1 VPAAEG
7 EELQPLHK
15 LVYNKYWIDELYESL
30 ITKPLN
36 LISEAFHKL
45 VDNQIVDGIVNGIG
59 SIVKWVSSLLRLAQ
73 TGNIGFYVF
82 VMVISI
88 VLILFTQLF

>member
-1 VPAAEG
+1 VKKSGSVSSGSNP
-7 EELQPLHK
+7 PC
-15 LVYNKYWIDELYESL
+15 VYKKYWVDELYENV

-36 LISEAFHKL
+36 LISEGFYKV
-45 VDNQIVDGIVNGIG
+45 VDNQIVDGIVNGVG
-59 SIVKWVSSLLRLAQ
+59 SMVTRVSATIRLAQ

-88 VLILFTQLF
+88 VLILFTRLM